1 MVGARTA
8 ETSQAL
14 GWSNVARFREE
25 PQACAVCGRSVA
37 CQTRPESAEIGL
49 DAAADRCL
57 LSEYTRRVSDTAT
70 PFDLKTFLAS
80 LPAKPGVYRML
91 SADGTILYVGKARHL
106 KNRVSSYFHGR
117 AHSEKTQ
124 VLVGQVARVE
134 VTVTASEIEALLL
147 EFNLIKRHRPRY
159 NVLLKDDKSFP
170 FIQLTAHQFPRLV
183 YFRGTRKEPGR
194 FFGPYPS
201 SVAARE
207 TLLLL
212 QKLFRIRPC
221 EDTYFAN
228 RSRPCLQYQ
237 IQRCMAPCVGLI
249 SKEAYAQDVAD
260 ATKVLEGR
268 NDEVVVDLR
277 RRMDAAAEKLHFEDA
292 ARLRDQIAMLKQVQ
306 SSQSV
311 SSIGGQDI
319 DAVAVAGAGQDYC
332 VSIVF
337 LRGGRNLGS
346 TNFFT
351 RGGLGGEIEALDAF
365 LQQYYLAREAPS
377 EILVS
382 HQVEDADL
390 LESALAERSHH
401 AVRLRSN
408 VRGTRARWLAMARAN
423 ADLGLKMKAASRAG
437 LAEQLESLGAE
448 LGLGQAPMRLE
459 CFDVS
464 HTMGESAIASCV
476 VMGPEGPVKSDYRR
490 FNLRDL
496 TPGDDYA
503 GLRQAVERHF
513 TRVARGESPVPDVLL
528 IDGGPGQLQVALEAL
543 EKTGVAPAIT
553 VGVAKGADRRVGQ
566 ERLFLAGQDA
576 PLILPAG
583 SPALRLIQRVR
594 DEAHRFAIAGHRK
607 ARDRTRRE
615 SFLEEIPGLGPARRR
630 ELLKAF
636 GGLQGVKQASVED
649 LSKVQGISRALAERI
664 YEHMNPGS

>member
-1 MVGARTA
+1 M
-8 ETSQAL
+8 L
-14 GWSNVARFREE
+14 G
-25 PQACAVCGRSVA
+25 
-37 CQTRPESAEIGL
+37 
-49 DAAADRCL
+49 
-57 LSEYTRRVSDTAT
+57 
-70 PFDLKTFLAS
+70 
-80 LPAKPGVYRML
+80 
-91 SADGTILYVGKARHL
+91 ADGTILYVGKARHL

-117 AHSEKTQ
+117 AHGEKTQ
-124 VLVGQVARVE
+124 VLVGQVARIE

-170 FIQLTAHQFPRLV
+170 FIHLTAHEYPRLA
-183 YFRGTRKEPGR
+183 YFRGTRKEAGR
-194 FFGPYPS
+194 FFGPYPN
-201 SVAARE
+201 SVATRE

-221 EDTYFAN
+221 EDTFFAN

-237 IQRCMAPCVGLI
+237 IERCTAPCVGFV
-249 SKEAYAQDVAD
+249 SKQAYAQDVSD
-260 ATKVLEGR
+260 ATRVLEGR
-268 NDEVVVDLR
+268 NDEVVADLR
-277 RRMDAAAEKLHFEDA
+277 RRMDAASESLKFEEA
-292 ARLRDQIAMLKQVQ
+292 ARLRDQIAMLKEIQ

-311 SSIGGQDI
+311 SRIAGQDI
-319 DAVAVAGAGQDYC
+319 DAVALSGTGRDCCVA
-332 VSIVF
+332 VVF

-346 TNFFT
+346 TNYFMK
-351 RGGLGGEIEALDAF
+351 GGLGGEGETLGAF
-365 LQQYYLAREAPS
+365 LEQYYLAREAPA

-382 HQVEDADL
+382 HAVEDADL
-390 LESALAERSHH
+390 VEAALTERSHH
-401 AVRLRSN
+401 AVQIRSN

-423 ADLGLKMKAASRAG
+423 AELGLKMKAASRAG
-437 LAEQLESLGAE
+437 MAEQLESLAVE
-448 LGLGQAPMRLE
+448 LGLGRTPERLE

-503 GLRQAVERHF
+503 GLEQAVERHF
-513 TRVARGESPVPDVLL
+513 TRIARGESPLPDVLL
-528 IDGGPGQLQVALEAL
+528 IDGGPGQLQAALDAL
-543 EKTGVAPAIT
+543 AKVGIAPAIT
-553 VGVAKGADRRVGQ
+553 VGVAKGADRRAGQ
-566 ERLFLAGQDA
+566 ERLFLAGQEA
-576 PLILPAG
+576 PLILAAG

-630 ELLKAF
+630 ELLTAF

-649 LSKVQGISRALAERI
+649 LAKVQGISRALAERI
-664 YEHMNPGS
+664 YERMNPGS

>member
-1 MVGARTA
+1 V
-8 ETSQAL
+8 S
-14 GWSNVARFREE
+14 
-25 PQACAVCGRSVA
+25 
-37 CQTRPESAEIGL
+37 
-49 DAAADRCL
+49 DAATSSPDA
-57 LSEYTRRVSDTAT
+57 
-70 PFDLKTFLAS
+70 PFDLRSFLAS

-91 SADGTILYVGKARHL
+91 GADGTILYVGKARHL
-106 KNRVSSYFHGR
+106 KNRVASYFHGR
-117 AHSEKTQ
+117 AHGEKTQ
-124 VLVGQVARVE
+124 VLVGQVARIE

-170 FIQLTAHQFPRLV
+170 FIHLTAQEYPRLA
-183 YFRGTRKEPGR
+183 YFRGTRKEAGR
-194 FFGPYPS
+194 FFGPYPN
-201 SVAARE
+201 SVATRE

-221 EDTYFAN
+221 EDTFFAN

-237 IQRCMAPCVGLI
+237 IQRCTAPCVGFV
-249 SKEAYAQDVAD
+249 SKQAYAQDVSD
-260 ATKVLEGR
+260 ATRVLEGR
-268 NDEVVVDLR
+268 NDEVVADLR
-277 RRMDAAAEKLHFEDA
+277 RRMDAAAESLQFEEA
-292 ARLRDQIAMLKQVQ
+292 ARLRDQIAMLKEIQ

-311 SSIGGQDI
+311 SRIAGQDI
-319 DAVAVAGAGQDYC
+319 DAVALSGTGRDCCVA
-332 VSIVF
+332 VVF

-346 TNFFT
+346 TNFFLK
-351 RGGLGGEIEALDAF
+351 GGLGGEGETLGAF
-365 LQQYYLAREAPS
+365 LEQYYLAREAPA

-382 HQVEDADL
+382 HAVEDADL
-390 LESALAERSHH
+390 VEAALTERSHH
-401 AVRLRSN
+401 AVQIRSN

-423 ADLGLKMKAASRAG
+423 AELGLKMKAASRAG
-437 LAEQLESLGAE
+437 LAEQLESLGVE
-448 LGLGQAPMRLE
+448 LGLGGAPERLE

-503 GLRQAVERHF
+503 GLKQAVERHF
-513 TRVARGESPVPDVLL
+513 TRIARGESPLPDVLL
-528 IDGGPGQLQVALEAL
+528 IDGGPGQLQAALDAL
-543 EKTGVAPAIT
+543 AKAGIAPAIT

-576 PLILPAG
+576 PLILAAG

-649 LSKVQGISRALAERI
+649 LAKVQGISRALAERI
-664 YEHMNPGS
+664 YERMNPGS

>member
-1 MVGARTA
+1 M
-8 ETSQAL
+8 S
-14 GWSNVARFREE
+14 
-25 PQACAVCGRSVA
+25 
-37 CQTRPESAEIGL
+37 
-49 DAAADRCL
+49 DAATSSPEA
-57 LSEYTRRVSDTAT
+57 
-70 PFDLKTFLAS
+70 PFDLRSFLAS

-91 SADGTILYVGKARHL
+91 GADGTILYVGKARHL

-117 AHSEKTQ
+117 AHGEKTQ
-124 VLVGQVARVE
+124 VLVGQIARIE

-170 FIQLTAHQFPRLV
+170 FIHLTAHEYPRLA
-183 YFRGTRKEPGR
+183 YFRGTRKEAGR
-194 FFGPYPS
+194 FFGPYPN
-201 SVAARE
+201 SVATRE

-221 EDTYFAN
+221 EDTFFAN

-237 IQRCMAPCVGLI
+237 IERCTAPCVGFV
-249 SKEAYAQDVAD
+249 SKQAYAQDVSD
-260 ATKVLEGR
+260 ATRVLEGR
-268 NDEVVVDLR
+268 NDEVVADLR
-277 RRMDAAAEKLHFEDA
+277 RRMDAASESLKFEEA
-292 ARLRDQIAMLKQVQ
+292 ARLRDQIAMLKEIQ

-311 SSIGGQDI
+311 SRIAGQDI
-319 DAVAVAGAGQDYC
+319 DAVALSGTGRDCCVA
-332 VSIVF
+332 VVF

-346 TNFFT
+346 TNYFMK
-351 RGGLGGEIEALDAF
+351 GGLGGEGETLGAF
-365 LQQYYLAREAPS
+365 LEQYYLAREAPA

-382 HQVEDADL
+382 HAVEDADL
-390 LESALAERSHH
+390 VEAALTERSHH
-401 AVRLRSN
+401 AVQIRSN

-423 ADLGLKMKAASRAG
+423 AELGLKMKAASRAG

-448 LGLGQAPMRLE
+448 LGLERTPERLE

-503 GLRQAVERHF
+503 GLKQAVERHF
-513 TRVARGESPVPDVLL
+513 TRIARGESPLPDVLL
-528 IDGGPGQLQVALEAL
+528 IDGGPGQLQAALDAL
-543 EKTGVAPAIT
+543 AKVGIAPAIT
-553 VGVAKGADRRVGQ
+553 VGVAKGADRRAGQ
-566 ERLFLAGQDA
+566 ERLFLAGQEA
-576 PLILPAG
+576 PLILAAG

-630 ELLKAF
+630 ELLTAF

-649 LSKVQGISRALAERI
+649 LAKVQGISRALAERI
-664 YEHMNPGS
+664 YERMNPGS